1 MKPFEAM
8 TSFGATT
15 LEAFWAACMPQILPT
30 YLSHS
35 LYCFEMNVRA
45 SSILGYVGA
54 GGLGLL
60 ISERVGWRD
69 YRGLG
74 MVLLSLFVVVVFIDF
89 FSDWLREKLS

>member
-1 MKPFEAM
+1 MC
-8 TSFGATT
+8 SSD
-15 LEAFWAACMPQILPT
+15 L
-30 YLSHS
+30 
-35 LYCFEMNVRA
+35 FEMNVRA

>member
-1 MKPFEAM
+1 
-8 TSFGATT
+8 
-15 LEAFWAACMPQILPT
+15 
-30 YLSHS
+30 
-35 LYCFEMNVRA
+35 MNVRA